1 MIKPIIAY
9 GDPILKKKASEINID
24 KPGELKSLIKDLW
37 DTMYN
42 AKGVGIAAPQIG
54 ISKSIFVADFSFFKD
69 EDNFF
74 ANELIN
80 MKQVFINPKIIKEK
94 GHYFTY
100 PEGCLS
106 IPNISENVKRKSR
119 LKIKFF
125 DENLLDY
132 EMDCSGIIARVIQHE
147 YDHLQGVLFT
157 DKLSYKER
165 KKIREEL
172 NLISIGDIEEKYKM
186 SFFKKED

>member
-125 DENLLDY
+125 DENLLDH

>member
-1 MIKPIIAY
+1 MIRPIVAY
-9 GDPILKKKASEINID
+9 GDPILKKKTLEIIKNESR
-24 KPGELKSLIKDLW
+24 ELKSLIKDLW

-74 ANELIN
+74 ENELIN

-94 GHYFTY
+94 GDNFTY

-106 IPNISENVKRKSR
+106 IPNISENVKRKSS
-119 LKIKFF
+119 LKIKFL
-125 DENLLDY
+125 DENFSSH
-132 EMDCSGIIARVIQHE
+132 EMECSGIIARVIQHE
-147 YDHLQGVLFT
+147 YDHLKGILFT
-157 DKLSYKER
+157 DKLTYKER
-165 KKIREEL
+165 KKLREEL
-172 NLISIGDIEEKYKM
+172 NLISIGDIEVKYKM
-186 SFFKKED
+186 SFFKQED

>member
-1 MIKPIIAY
+1 MIKPIVAY

-125 DENLLDY
+125 DENLLDH

>member
-125 DENLLDY
+125 DENLLDH

-165 KKIREEL
+165 KKLREEL
-172 NLISIGDIEEKYKM
+172 NLISIGDIEVKYKM

>member
-1 MIKPIIAY
+1 MIRPIVAY

-125 DENLLDY
+125 DENLLDH

-186 SFFKKED
+186 SFFKK